1 MISEERLRQAA
12 GAAVLALADSLPAPE
27 ECRHEFSP
35 GFERRMRKV
44 LRRGNHPT
52 VYRGLRR
59 VASFLLA
66 LLLSGS
72 VWLTVDTEAR
82 EAVFGWISERVEG
95 AYHYF
100 FRGERTSQD
109 YLTGYTL
116 SKIPEGYHK
125 EDVFETD
132 SYTETTYVETTT
144 GRYLSLGW
152 LHPSTETE
160 TPELFFLT
168 GDMEREQA
176 QVNGRA
182 AEFYRDDT
190 GNNANVIVWRDEERA
205 TLLYLSGYFDKE
217 SLIDLA
223 ENVK

>member
-12 GAAVLALADSLPAPE
+12 GAAVLALADNIPAPE
-27 ECRHEFSP
+27 EGDYEFSP
-35 GFERRMRKV
+35 RFERRMRRV
-44 LRRGNHPT
+44 LRQGNHPA

-72 VWLTVDTEAR
+72 VWLTVDTDAR
-82 EAVFGWISERVEG
+82 EAVLGWISEQVEG

-100 FRGERTSQD
+100 FHGDGSSQKQD
-109 YLTGYTL
+109 VEFVL
-116 SKIPEGYHK
+116 SKIPEGYRK

-132 SYTETTYVETTT
+132 SYTETIYVEAET
-144 GRYLSLGW
+144 GRYLSFGW
-152 LHPSTETE
+152 LHPSTETA

-176 QVNGRA
+176 QVKGRT

-190 GNNANVIVWRDEERA
+190 GNMANVIVWRDEKND
-205 TLLYLSGYFDKE
+205 TLLYISGYFDKG
-217 SLIDLA
+217 SLIDMA
-223 ENVK
+223 ESVK